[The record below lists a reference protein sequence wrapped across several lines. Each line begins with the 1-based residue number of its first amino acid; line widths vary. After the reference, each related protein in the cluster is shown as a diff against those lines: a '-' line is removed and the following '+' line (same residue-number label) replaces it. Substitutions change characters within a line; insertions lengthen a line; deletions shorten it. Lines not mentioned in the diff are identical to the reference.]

1 LLVASWTVEAMEEG
15 DEIRIQRCGGLVVVT
30 LNRPHVLNAL
40 SVRMCQALDDGL
52 RRWRDDPGVHAVL
65 IKGAGDRAFC
75 AGGDIRWLYET
86 LMARGEDVAL
96 GFYRLE
102 YPMNARLHHFPKPY
116 IALLDGITMGG
127 GVGVSVHGSHR
138 VVTERT
144 AFAMPETGI
153 GLFPDVGATYV
164 LPRLPGALGMYLGLT
179 GARLGAADCLLA
191 GIGSCYVPAGRLDEL
206 EGALAEADLS
216 KNARSTVEGVLDRF
230 RADPGPPP
238 IVEHME
244 RIDCCYGKGE
254 LDAVMRALE
263 KEPTGWGRAQR
274 ETLATKSPTSLAVT
288 FRQLRQGA
296 TLNFD
301 EAMRLEY
308 RLVHRF
314 VAGHDFREGV
324 RALII
329 DKDNRPKWRPASLE
343 NVTAADV
350 EAYFR
355 PLSRGE
361 LQLNGGDRAGQPRG
375 GA

>member
-1 LLVASWTVEAMEEG
+1 MTAE
-15 DEIRIQRCGGLVVVT
+15 DEIRIERRGGLVVVV
-30 LNRPHVLNAL
+30 LNRPRALNAL
-40 SVRMCQALDDGL
+40 SFAMCQALHDGL
-52 RRWRDDPGVHAVL
+52 RRWQVDPEVHAVL

-75 AGGDIRWLYET
+75 AGGDIRWLYEVLT
-86 LMARGEDVAL
+86 ARGEAEAL
-96 GFYRLE
+96 RFYALE
-102 YPMNARLHHFPKPY
+102 YPMNARLHLFTKPY
-116 IALLDGITMGG
+116 VALLDGITMGG

-191 GIGSCYVPAGRLDEL
+191 GIGRRHVPADRLDEL
-206 EGALAEADLS
+206 EAALAEADLS
-216 KNARSTVEGVLDRF
+216 RNAHSAVDVVLKRF
-230 RADPGPPP
+230 SEDPGPAPLAR
-238 IVEHME
+238 MMD
-244 RIDCCYGKGE
+244 RIDACYGQDDLE
-254 LDAVMRALE
+254 AILRALE
-263 KEPTGWGRAQR
+263 DEPTGWGRAQL

-288 FRQLRQGA
+288 LRQLRAGA
-296 TLNFD
+296 NLDFD
-301 EAMRLEY
+301 DAMRLEY

-329 DKDNRPKWRPASLE
+329 DKDNRPKWRPSSLE
-343 NVTAADV
+343 DVTAADV

-355 PLSRGE
+355 PLP
-361 LQLNGGDRAGQPRG
+361 GGDLSLPGHHFAG
-375 GA
+375 

>member
-1 LLVASWTVEAMEEG
+1 MPDG
-15 DEIRIQRCGGLVVVT
+15 DEIRIHRHRGLVLVT
-30 LNRPHVLNAL
+30 LNRPRALNAL
-40 SVRMCQALDDGL
+40 SLGMCRALDDGL
-52 RRWRDDPGVHAVL
+52 RRWGADPEVHAVL
-65 IKGAGDRAFC
+65 IKGAGERAFC
-75 AGGDIRWLYET
+75 AGGDIRWLYHVLKT
-86 LMARGEDVAL
+86 RGEDEAL
-96 GFYRLE
+96 GFYALE

-116 IALLDGITMGG
+116 VALLDGIAMGG

-179 GARLGAADCLLA
+179 GARLGAADCLFA
-191 GIGSCYVPAGRLDEL
+191 GIGSCYVPAGRLDQL
-206 EGALAEADLS
+206 EGALAEADLAGD
-216 KNARSTVEGVLDRF
+216 ARGAVEGVLDRF
-230 RADPGPPP
+230 RDDPGPPP
-238 IVEHME
+238 LAEHMA
-244 RIDCCYGKGE
+244 RIDLCYGRDE
-254 LDAVMRALE
+254 LAAVLRALE
-263 KEPTGWGRAQR
+263 AEPTGWGRAQL

-296 TLNFD
+296 ALDFD

-329 DKDNRPKWRPASLE
+329 DKDNRPQWRPDRLE
-343 NVTAADV
+343 DVTAADV

-355 PLSRGE
+355 PLPGGDLR
-361 LQLNGGDRAGQPRG
+361 LNGGDRAG
-375 GA
+375 